1 MKDIFILFSLLIK
14 LHVLLNESLHVF
26 VHTLLPVNYQRYL
39 AGILRRLRDMDKH
52 GVKIR
57 RHQKFQE
64 HLQ

>member
-1 MKDIFILFSLLIK
+1 MYFI
-14 LHVLLNESLHVF
+14 NESLHVF

-52 GVKIR
+52 GVTIR

>member
-1 MKDIFILFSLLIK
+1 MFLFM
-14 LHVLLNESLHVF
+14 N
-26 VHTLLPVNYQRYL
+26 TLLPVNYQRYL

-57 RHQKFQE
+57 RHQKIQE